1 MMERRRFGRTGH
13 ASSVAILGAAAFGK
27 ITQAEADSAIEN
39 AIALGVNHIDVAPS
53 YGDAEARLA
62 PWMPRLRK
70 RMFIGCKTLERTR
83 EGALAEL
90 HRSLARLHVRAFDL
104 YQIHA
109 VTSMEELDKVT
120 APGGALEAMIEARK
134 QGLTRYIGITGHG
147 INAPLVF
154 LEALKRFDFDS
165 VLFPLNF
172 TQYANPV
179 YRQNARA
186 LIRECRARDVG
197 TMAIKSICKRPWG
210 ERNRTFATW
219 YEPFAD
225 PVHIQQAINFALSQ
239 DVTGLCTAG
248 DVSILPL
255 MLNACAH
262 YMPMSVEDQETLMA
276 SAAQFEPLFS

>member
-1 MMERRRFGRTGH
+1 MEQRRFGRTGH

-90 HRSLARLHVRAFDL
+90 RRSLTRLRVRAFDL

-109 VTSMEELDKVT
+109 VTSLEELDKVT
-120 APGGALEAMIEARK
+120 APGGALEAMVEARK
-134 QGLTRYIGITGHG
+134 QGLTHFIGITGHG

-172 TQYANPV
+172 IQYANPV
-179 YRQNARA
+179 YRQNAHA
-186 LIRECRARDVG
+186 LIRECRTRDVG
-197 TMAIKSICKRPWG
+197 TMVIKSICKRPWG

-225 PVHIQQAINFALSQ
+225 PVHIQQTVNFALSQ

-255 MLNACAH
+255 VLNACAH
-262 YMPMSVEDQETLMA
+262 YTPMSVEDQETLMA
-276 SAAQFEPLFS
+276 SAAQFEPLFT

>member
-90 HRSLARLHVRAFDL
+90 HRSLARLRVRAFDL

-120 APGGALEAMIEARK
+120 APGGALEAMIEARE

-165 VLFPLNF
+165 VLFRSTLRNMR
-172 TQYANPV
+172 TRCIAKM
-179 YRQNARA
+179 RA
-186 LIRECRARDVG
+186 
-197 TMAIKSICKRPWG
+197 P
-210 ERNRTFATW
+210 
-219 YEPFAD
+219 
-225 PVHIQQAINFALSQ
+225 
-239 DVTGLCTAG
+239 
-248 DVSILPL
+248 
-255 MLNACAH
+255 
-262 YMPMSVEDQETLMA
+262 
-276 SAAQFEPLFS
+276 